1 MNYKDD
7 FSVSFSDENDF
18 LGFLDSIEEHAQ
30 WQNHQSNA
38 IHVIAAE
45 ENPDMCEQIQADED
59 KENIIKDTCAN
70 TGLLLKI
77 EDRYYPV
84 GATTIKTLES
94 RARIS
99 GSALLDVK
107 RPKLARILNDCLQV
121 SKGKSLL
128 RIHEGKVRA
137 VHSGGQS
144 DYSVLPMP
152 QLFEISS
159 IHVKEK
165 YDEARFYGANFEHSL
180 TTAAWEVQDERLFD
194 TYRGLLIQYGL
205 EADKTLSAMIRVH
218 SSDVGVSGANIFY
231 SLLIGPEKRPLLL
244 GNALKLE
251 HENHASL
258 EGFSKN
264 MEQVFARYREAIE
277 GLGKLMQVYVNY
289 PANVM
294 ATVMNKAGIG
304 KKLIAQTVEQFK
316 VVHEQGTCNGYEVYC
331 GICEVIFLGQSGGM
345 NAKALIDLEEKVS
358 RCLTFR
364 FHEYDI
370 PGTISY

>member
-7 FSVSFSDENDF
+7 FSAGFSDENDF
-18 LGFLDSIEEHAQ
+18 LSFLDSIEEHAQ
-30 WQNHQSNA
+30 WQVHESNT

-59 KENIIKDTCAN
+59 KEDIIKDTCAN

-77 EDRYYPV
+77 EDQYYPV
-84 GATTIKTLES
+84 GATTIKTLEN

-99 GSALLDVK
+99 GTALQDLK
-107 RPKLARILNDCLQV
+107 KPKLARILNDCLQV

-137 VHSGGQS
+137 IHSGGKS

-159 IHVKEK
+159 IHVQEK
-165 YDEARFYGANFEHSL
+165 YDEARFSGANFEHSL
-180 TTAAWEVQDERLFD
+180 TTASWEVRDERLFD
-194 TYRGLLIQYGL
+194 TYRGLLIQYGM
-205 EADKTLSAMIRVH
+205 EADEALSAMIRVH
-218 SSDVGVSGANIFY
+218 TSDVGVSGANIFY
-231 SLLIGPEKRPLLL
+231 SLLVGAEKKPLLL

-258 EGFSKN
+258 ENFSGN

-277 GLGKLMQVYVNY
+277 GLGKLFLVYVNY

-294 ATVMNKAGIG
+294 AAVMNKAGIG

-331 GICEVIFLGQSGGM
+331 GICEAIFLGQSSGM
-345 NAKALIDLEEKVS
+345 GAKALVDLEEKVS

-370 PGTISY
+370 PGAVSY